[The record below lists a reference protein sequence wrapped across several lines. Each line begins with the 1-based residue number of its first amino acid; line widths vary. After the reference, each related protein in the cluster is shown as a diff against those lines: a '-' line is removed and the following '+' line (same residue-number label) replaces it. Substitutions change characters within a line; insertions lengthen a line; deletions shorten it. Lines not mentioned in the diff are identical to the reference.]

1 MIDIEAIYDDT
12 YWACTFY
19 WPFVDNMLSWEW

>member
-1 MIDIEAIYDDT
+1 MVEIEAIYDET
-12 YWACTFY
+12 YWACLLY

>member
-1 MIDIEAIYDDT
+1 MVEIEAIYDDT
-12 YWACTFY
+12 YWACLLY